1 MTEMKTIKDLAVGG
15 SAKLPLLLKEFSI
28 KQTKAQKDYLWAIFT
43 DGTEDIQAQDWD
55 WQSNPSLMSGQKLEK
70 GLVYH
75 VAGQCS
81 EYQGKKQLKLVRME
95 SADIDPMV
103 FAPQGG
109 VNLQHYVDR
118 LYEIIEDIKG
128 SHFVMGQLVE
138 DVLHD
143 NWKAFTTL
151 PAANGIHHAYVHG
164 LLKHSVDVHDKA
176 EAIANLVPLA
186 YRALVKAG
194 AILHD
199 IGKVHTYAL
208 NGAIIEMTEDGQLVE
223 HIMIGYGMLERYRNH
238 ENTKVV
244 DLLQHIISSHHGKR
258 EYGSPTVPRFI
269 EAMIVCSADGI
280 DAAQASVAEVMNKT
294 EGDWTDKIWTQG
306 NLPFLTPQAIQN
318 RLG

>member
-81 EYQGKKQLKLVRME
+81 EYQCKKQLKLVRME
-95 SADIDPMV
+95 SADIDPLY
-103 FAPQGG
+103 FAPQGDI
-109 VNLQHYVDR
+109 VLQDYIDR
-118 LYEIIEDIKG
+118 LNDIIEDIKSMHLPLG
-128 SHFVMGQLVE
+128 ELVE
-138 DVLHD
+138 NVLSD
-143 NWKAFTTL
+143 NWKLFTTV

-164 LLKHSVDVHDKA
+164 LLKHSVDVEVKA
-176 EAIANLVPLA
+176 DAIAQLVPLA
-186 YRALVKAG
+186 NRALVKAG

-199 IGKVHTYAL
+199 IGKIHTYTL
-208 NGAIIEMTEDGQLVE
+208 NGAIIEMTEQGQLVE
-223 HIMIGYGMLERYRNH
+223 HIMIGYGILEQYRNH
-238 ENTKVV
+238 ETTKLV
-244 DLLQHIISSHHGKR
+244 DMLQHIISSHHGKR